1 MTADRWTRM
10 VRQQVGLGRLLPL
23 GGPYDGAWIAERAAG
38 GVLRDAAGREVPEA
52 RLDSVRI
59 GLADP
64 GTAVEPAVPAPPS
77 ALPPGPLRLTAE
89 FAATA
94 AWPLPATASRL
105 RTSLAV
111 AATER
116 LGLDVTEVDLRVT
129 ELLDEEPSA
138 APSGAPETPGA
149 APTPG
154 NPGTPGNAVSP
165 GAAAPATGTGMP
177 GAADTSTDA
186 RTTTTG
192 THGVATTPGATG
204 TPKDTGTPGA
214 TGTPGDAGTPE
225 AADVPA
231 GTQTPGAAQ
240 TPPIAA
246 GGAEGGSGCAEAP
259 SNATTPRPTG
269 TPKDAGTPRP
279 TGTPKDAGTPRP
291 TGTPKDAST
300 PEAADVPAGTQTPGA
315 AQTPPIA
322 AGGAAGGSGC
332 AEAPDAAQDVG
343 GAADAF
349 PGVDAAGGDGSE
361 AGRVAAA
368 VSRVAGVARLTGAWG
383 RPVRLTEQASG
394 AGTALPR
401 RHARVDLA
409 VAAGFRPLEV
419 ARAARAAAAEAL
431 PDRPTV
437 AVLVT
442 DLD

>member
-1 MTADRWTRM
+1 M

-38 GVLRDAAGREVPEA
+38 GLLRDAAGREVPEA

-59 GLADP
+59 GLADH
-64 GTAVEPAVPAPPS
+64 GTAAEPAVPAPPS

-94 AWPLPATASRL
+94 AWPLPETASRL
-105 RTSLAV
+105 RTSLVV

-116 LGLDVTEVDLRVT
+116 LGLDITEVNLRIT

-138 APSGAPETPGA
+138 APSGTPETPGA

-154 NPGTPGNAVSP
+154 SPGTPGDAVSP
-165 GAAAPATGTGMP
+165 GAAAPATGPGMP

-186 RTTTTG
+186 CTTTRGTRGDGGTPGATG
-192 THGVATTPGATG
+192 TRGVATTPGATG
-204 TPKDTGTPGA
+204 TPR
-214 TGTPGDAGTPE
+214 DAGTPE
-225 AADVPA
+225 AADVPGDTA
-231 GTQTPGAAQ
+231 RPGAAQ
-240 TPPIAA
+240 TPPVAA
-246 GGAEGGSGCAEAP
+246 GGSGRAEAP
-259 SNATTPRPTG
+259 SDATTPRPTG
-269 TPKDAGTPRP
+269 TPKDT
-279 TGTPKDAGTPRP
+279 
-291 TGTPKDAST
+291 ST
-300 PEAADVPAGTQTPGA
+300 PEAADVPGGTATPGA
-315 AQTPPIA
+315 AQTPPVA
-322 AGGAAGGSGC
+322 AGGAAGGSGR
-332 AEAPDAAQDVG
+332 AEAPEAAQDVG

-368 VSRVAGVARLTGAWG
+368 VSRVAGVSRLTGAWG
-383 RPVRLTEQASG
+383 RPVRLTEQAPG
-394 AGTALPR
+394 TGTALPR

>member
-64 GTAVEPAVPAPPS
+64 GTAAEPAVPAPPS

-94 AWPLPATASRL
+94 AWPLQETASRL

-149 APTPG
+149 APTPR
-154 NPGTPGNAVSP
+154 V
-165 GAAAPATGTGMP
+165 
-177 GAADTSTDA
+177 
-186 RTTTTG
+186 
-192 THGVATTPGATG
+192 
-204 TPKDTGTPGA
+204 
-214 TGTPGDAGTPE
+214 
-225 AADVPA
+225 
-231 GTQTPGAAQ
+231 
-240 TPPIAA
+240 
-246 GGAEGGSGCAEAP
+246 
-259 SNATTPRPTG
+259 
-269 TPKDAGTPRP
+269 
-279 TGTPKDAGTPRP
+279 
-291 TGTPKDAST
+291 
-300 PEAADVPAGTQTPGA
+300 
-315 AQTPPIA
+315 
-322 AGGAAGGSGC
+322 AAGGSGC
-332 AEAPDAAQDVG
+332 AEAPDAPQGVG
-343 GAADAF
+343 GAAADAF

-361 AGRVAAA
+361 AVRVAAA

-394 AGTALPR
+394 AGAALPR

>member
-64 GTAVEPAVPAPPS
+64 GTAAEPAVPAPPS

-94 AWPLPATASRL
+94 AWPLPETASRL

-149 APTPG
+149 APAPG
-154 NPGTPGNAVSP
+154 GQGTPGDAVSS

-177 GAADTSTDA
+177 GAADASTDA
-186 RTTTTG
+186 CTTTTG
-192 THGVATTPGATG
+192 TRGDAGTPGATGTRGVATTPGATG
-204 TPKDTGTPGA
+204 TPRN
-214 TGTPGDAGTPE
+214 AGTPE

-240 TPPIAA
+240 TPQIA
-246 GGAEGGSGCAEAP
+246 GGAAGGSGCAEPP
-259 SNATTPRPTG
+259 SDASTPR
-269 TPKDAGTPRP
+269 A
-279 TGTPKDAGTPRP
+279 

-315 AQTPPIA
+315 AQTPRIA

-332 AEAPDAAQDVG
+332 ADAPDAAQDVG
-343 GAADAF
+343 GATADAF

-394 AGTALPR
+394 AGAALPR

>member
-64 GTAVEPAVPAPPS
+64 GTAAEPAVPAPPS

-94 AWPLPATASRL
+94 AWPLQETASRL

-149 APTPG
+149 AHTPG
-154 NPGTPGNAVSP
+154 GPGTPGDAVSP
-165 GAAAPATGTGMP
+165 RAAAPPTGTGMP
-177 GAADTSTDA
+177 GAADTSTDTW
-186 RTTTTG
+186 TTTTG
-192 THGVATTPGATG
+192 PRGDASTPR
-204 TPKDTGTPGA
+204 TPGTPGA
-214 TGTPGDAGTPE
+214 TGTPGDAGTPR
-225 AADVPA
+225 A
-231 GTQTPGAAQ
+231 
-240 TPPIAA
+240 
-246 GGAEGGSGCAEAP
+246 
-259 SNATTPRPTG
+259 TG
-269 TPKDAGTPRP
+269 TPGDAT
-279 TGTPKDAGTPRP
+279 
-291 TGTPKDAST
+291 T
-300 PEAADVPAGTQTPGA
+300 PEAADVPAGTETPGA
-315 AQTPPIA
+315 AQTPRVA
-322 AGGAAGGSGC
+322 AGGAAGGSGW
-332 AEAPDAAQDVG
+332 AEAPGAAQDVG
-343 GAADAF
+343 GAAADAL

-394 AGTALPR
+394 AGAALPR

-419 ARAARAAAAEAL
+419 ARAARTAAAEAL